1 MKHYLLN
8 HQPQKGLQAACAQQ
22 GQAPTCNARGKG
34 HTSASPK
41 TLTRIL
47 LVLLTMFLLPSA
59 AWGQTNYPITVA
71 GVQVTAENSTGITG
85 TNITGSVSYDASTS
99 TLTLSGAVI
108 QGSVI
113 LQSGLENLTIH
124 LVGENKIKG
133 ESSQNELENG
143 IKREDGTTSGTLT
156 FTTDNTNGNLFFPNV
171 TTPIE
176 GFTDIVYNNGLEW
189 GCNSYTDTNS
199 IICTDFYQGV
209 GTNVV
214 IAAVSWK
221 DCITR
226 TNKTITINGGG
237 TIILYNNSDGEN
249 FLKLSGITDFNT
261 SIDWYSPDDVTI
273 EIDGDNSF
281 VFDKDFPKIIG
292 NSQSN
297 ISFRSASTSTSATL
311 RFWHKGT
318 GPDKINLD
326 VPYISGFKNAG
337 NPNLGAGLYHVDL
350 IETRRDNSKNTD
362 FTEHY
367 ITTKAYDLIVGGVRV
382 HNINGVF
389 KGHKDHIRGESSDDV
404 FDETVKF
411 DPDNNTLTLENATLG
426 QSGDGYNEIVSGLSS
441 LIVYLKGESSINC
454 ANEDKYIFEGKGSST
469 SLTFSTNQDNPG
481 TLTMSSGKT
490 GFGTESFYTN
500 FSDPVYNGSLQANVD
515 NDNNVVISWA
525 EPLGLT
531 VAGVEVTSANYRDI
545 LDGENKGKVSF
556 KPAGYIGQEFVP
568 ATLTLKGATITGA
581 GGIFWGK
588 SEELCI
594 EISGNNSVENLV
606 DGYMSYAI
614 WTENDANLTI
624 KAADGDATLKL
635 SNYVENSQI
644 TSYTDIERFT
654 TNFSPLKKYPN
665 TTPVK
670 EGSYYYSYYTTYDV
684 YDLWIGGTQV
694 HAIPDL
700 SLGYK
705 DDVRGDGS
713 VKFTPASGGTSGTL
727 TLENAKNNIG
737 EIISGLS
744 SLTIHVIG
752 ENTTGYIQT
761 DPNATAGTLTLEKEN
776 ASSIL
781 AIEKESSISS
791 FIFGFTSFTNN
802 DFTLFG
808 FDSESSSPS
817 ALSGSFTYSS
827 NSLGWSG
834 SGTPSKMVACILFE
848 GEGTESIPYKIQSP
862 GDLAKFATY
871 VNKGIITNQH
881 FKLTTNIDCKDL
893 DGFES
898 IGNHSSFSPFT
909 GTLNGD
915 GNTISNLTISS
926 GLGFFGYIS
935 GGIVKDL
942 NFYKLSVKGN
952 SYATGGIAS
961 ELSAGGQID
970 NCTLTECTIACLDNQ
985 YSPEVGGIVARLSGS
1000 ESTISNCVVY
1010 KSTINAS
1017 TTYTGGSGSHAYAA
1031 GIAASSSSGTITNC
1045 HVKDGS
1051 KIINLNADGSSELK
1065 TGAIVGNLSS
1075 ETTLTSLTSNIYYYD
1090 VTVET
1095 QLGNSNKETKSE
1107 YTHRGT
1113 GSANYDAYSN
1123 NSSSS
1128 VKDPEGIAMYT
1139 KKVTIPLVNESNNP
1153 ELVYYYSSTT
1163 SEGNI
1168 IYNVAPDVET
1178 DMFVL
1183 NYAIKGSYTVNGETK
1198 TIEPQPKEG
1207 ETESYSFTM
1216 PDADVTFTIQ
1226 KAAWVEMFEEQT
1238 YATYYN
1244 PNEDMAVPMGM
1255 TAYIVT
1261 GISEDGTKVTVSPV
1275 SYIKAGVAVLVE
1287 KGEIG
1292 EISETT
1298 DFSGSKMAYSDPDTP
1313 AKPSATD
1320 KWYVIY
1326 NNKFVKVTTG
1336 TEVSGGKCY
1345 LNLNGTSSAGTRGF
1359 YDIDGGDGTT
1369 AIKDVKSGEVDGE
1382 KWADG
1387 GWHDLQGR
1395 RLSAKPTKPGLYI
1408 LNGKKVVIK

>member
-1 MKHYLLN
+1 MRRSLLN
-8 HQPQKGLQAACAQQ
+8 K
-22 GQAPTCNARGKG
+22 
-34 HTSASPK
+34 
-41 TLTRIL
+41 RIL
-47 LVLLTMFLLPSA
+47 PKPLRQALVLITLLLLPSA
-59 AWGQTNYPITVA
+59 AWGQDITVA
-71 GVQVTAENSTGITG
+71 GNSPDQSGNITGTGITG
-85 TNITGSVSYDASTS
+85 TVTYSDG
-99 TLTLSGAVI
+99 TLTLNGATI
-108 QGSVI
+108 GGSI
-113 LQSGLENLTIH
+113 IYNGSDPLKIYLLE
-124 LVGENKIKG
+124 ENKIQG
-133 ESSQNELENG
+133 VDYQNELEFG
-143 IKREDGTTSGTLT
+143 IKSSSSVKLT
-156 FTTDNTNGNLFFPNV
+156 FTTDETTPGNLFFPNV

-189 GCNSYTDTNS
+189 GCDSYTES
-199 IICTDFYQGV
+199 SKICTNFYKGV

-214 IAAVSWK
+214 IAAVSWQ
-221 DCITR
+221 DCITK
-226 TNKTITINGGG
+226 TNLTITTNGGG
-237 TIILYNNSDGEN
+237 NIVYRNSDGKN
-249 FLKLSGITDFNT
+249 ILKLSGITDYNT
-261 SIDWYSPDDVTI
+261 SINWYSPDDVTI

-281 VFDKDFPKIIG
+281 VFDSNSPKIIG

-297 ISFRSASTSTSATL
+297 ISFTSTSTSTSATL

-318 GPDKINLD
+318 GIDFVNLD
-326 VPYISGFKNAG
+326 VPFISGFKNAG

-350 IETRRDNSKNTD
+350 IDTRKDNGSNTD

-367 ITTKAYDLIVGGVRV
+367 ITTKAYDLTVKGVRV
-382 HNINGVF
+382 HDIDGVF
-389 KGHKDHIRGESSDDV
+389 KGHKDHIMGEDNN
-404 FDETVKF
+404 TVKF
-411 DPDNNTLTLENATLG
+411 TPADKSQPPTPATLTLDNATLG
-426 QSGDGYNEIVSGLSS
+426 QSGDGHNEIVSGLSS
-441 LIVYLKGESSINC
+441 LNVYLKGVNVINC
-454 ANEDKYIFEGKGSST
+454 ANEDKYIFEGGGSST
-469 SLTFSTNQDNPG
+469 SLTFSTDPDNPG
-481 TLTMSSGKT
+481 TLTMSSGKS
-490 GFGTESFYTN
+490 GFGTTSFYTN
-500 FSDPVYNGSLQANVD
+500 FNEESPEYDEQLQAIVD
-515 NDNNVVISWA
+515 NDNNVIISWA

-531 VAGVEVTSANYRDI
+531 IAGVVVTSLNANNIKGDNI
-545 LDGENKGKVSF
+545 DVGSDGKVSF
-556 KPAGYIGQEFVP
+556 NPNSTPAKLE
-568 ATLTLKGATITGA
+568 LKNAKITGA
-581 GGIFWGK
+581 GGIFWGN

-594 EISGNNSVENLV
+594 EITGYNSVENLV

-614 WTENDANLTI
+614 GTENDANLTI
-624 KAADGDATLKL
+624 KAADGADATLKL

-935 GGIVKDL
+935 GGTVEYL
-942 NFYKLSVKGN
+942 NFFRLSVTGGN
-952 SYATGGIAS
+952 NHATGGIAS
-961 ELSAGGQID
+961 ELSDGGKID
-970 NCTLTECTIACLDNQ
+970 DCTLTECTIACSNNQ

-1000 ESTISNCVVY
+1000 ESAISNCVVY

-1207 ETESYSFTM
+1207 ETETYSFTM

-1226 KAAWVEMFEEQT
+1226 KAAEVWMHEGQV
-1238 YATYYN
+1238 YGTYYN
-1244 PNEDMAVPMGM
+1244 ATEDMAVPMGM
-1255 TAYIVT
+1255 TAYMVT
-1261 GISEDGTKVTVSPV
+1261 GISEDGTKVTMTRV
-1275 SYIKAGVAVLVE
+1275 SYIKAGVAVLIE
-1287 KGEIG
+1287 NGNDG
-1292 EISETT
+1292 TEISQTT

-1345 LNLNGTSSAGTRGF
+1345 LNLNGTSSSGTRSY
-1359 YDIDGGDGTT
+1359 YDIDGSDGTT
-1369 AIKDVKSGEVDGE
+1369 GIREVKSEGVKGE
-1382 KWADG
+1382 KLADG
-1387 GWHDLQGR
+1387 AWHDLQGR
-1395 RLSAKPTKPGLYI
+1395 KFTTKPTKPGLYI